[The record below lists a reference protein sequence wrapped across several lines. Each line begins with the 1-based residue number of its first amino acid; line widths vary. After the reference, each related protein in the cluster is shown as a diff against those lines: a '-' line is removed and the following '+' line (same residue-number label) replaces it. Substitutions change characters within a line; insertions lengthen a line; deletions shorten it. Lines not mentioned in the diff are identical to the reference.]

1 VPSTAACVLLTG
13 IGGGFGQQS
22 FFQLW
27 SGELFPT
34 LLRSTAQ
41 GLMFAVV
48 RIGLGF
54 WSLFVPTLIKSGFS
68 TLAWL
73 LTGFVVFSGLV
84 GFIFAPRNQG
94 KTLDEI
100 QRERRGL
107 EPGPRT
113 APVPRTS

>member
-1 VPSTAACVLLTG
+1 MLLLPLFHLTLPVALGYVLLSG

-48 RIGLGF
+48 RISLGF
-54 WSLFVPTLIKSGFS
+54 WSLFVPTLTK
-68 TLAWL
+68 
-73 LTGFVVFSGLV
+73 TGSRRWPGSDR
-84 GFIFAPRNQG
+84 I
-94 KTLDEI
+94 
-100 QRERRGL
+100 RGL
-107 EPGPRT
+107 QRPDRF
-113 APVPRTS
+113 PVRAQERG